1 MAFKLPPRHTNSN
14 PSLVVGR
21 SVTSECIVEA
31 FRHDVDKKRNK
42 LVIAGTQ
49 LDNPV
54 IDISWL
60 PAAAETYKI
69 SSDPKDYILVDVPL
83 VTVDIP
89 NRNLQAFPYEEV
101 SYFDP
106 LYGQCVYQTFL
117 RKPTHIDHDNK
128 DPKKAKGV
136 NFDVSLKFVPAYN
149 VWKIC
154 VLSGFDRTKDP
165 KLVEDILSKK
175 RSTYSMGALVESF
188 LCAVCG
194 AIDTNV
200 KRCDCGP
207 KGTIVKGQ
215 LVFQACCGTNFIEN
229 SNVGDPADISASS
242 DSMWELT

>member
-1 MAFKLPPRHTNSN
+1 MAFKLPTRHTNSN

-21 SVTSECIVEA
+21 SVTSERIVEA

-49 LDNPV
+49 LDNSV

-69 SSDPKDYILVDVPL
+69 SSDPKDYILVDVPS

-106 LYGQCVYQTFL
+106 LYGQCVYQTFSH
-117 RKPTHIDHDNK
+117 KPMHMDHDNK

-136 NFDVSLKFVPAYN
+136 IFDSSLKFVPAYN
-149 VWKIC
+149 IWKISTL
-154 VLSGFDRTKDP
+154 VGQDRTKDTNLA
-165 KLVEDILSKK
+165 KDVLSKK
-175 RSTYSMGALVESF
+175 RNQWSMGALVENF
-188 LCAVCG
+188 ICGVCG

-215 LVFQACCGTNFIEN
+215 LVFQACCGTNFIEL